1 MAKIKKIVIN
11 KLEFEVYELLVCEI
25 EELYEKVKDLE
36 LSSIFTNMELIEFL
50 IDRTTKGKIGIET
63 IKNWSPSDIE
73 SCINVVKEVN
83 SSFLKLLSKVLPEEL
98 GAIIKERILSIFTS
112 AFSG

>member
-1 MAKIKKIVIN
+1 MAKTKKIVID
-11 KLEFEVYELLVCEI
+11 KLEFEVHELLICEI
-25 EELYEKVKDLE
+25 EELYEKFKDLE

-50 IDRTTKGKIGIET
+50 IDKTTKGKIGIKT
-63 IKNWSPSDIE
+63 IKNWSPSGVE
-73 SCINVVKEVN
+73 NCINVVKEVN

-98 GAIIKERILSIFTS
+98 GAIIKKKILSIFTS